1 MTFIFVEGVTMS
13 DPIPK
18 DGGTEAGASEGIADE
33 PLPDRLPPE
42 DLPEE
47 LLLRRLERLDTR
59 RALAEICR
67 SVPALEEI
75 LLPRG
80 IQADALTRKSG
91 GGAPLLRG
99 IARRISHDAA
109 AWGAFRTAIQEQIPP
124 ETFEALEGFSPDN
137 LEELKQAHTTEGLL
151 MAALSAEEEP
161 EEGVVGTLVAAWRE
175 ERGEAEKRASE
186 DARVRDLE
194 AELKRLKQDNERL
207 SFGARAARERAA
219 ALAEEVEVLTGER
232 TDTSELVRKAE
243 ERAASALALRGQLD
257 ERIEN
262 LERRNSQ
269 LEKALD
275 GERSA
280 YSRAAERVEELHEE
294 LGGVVEE
301 RDRIKNALQDARFT
315 NRGFGELLVRAIK
328 NEVATLPTSL
338 ESTAR
343 AARLMEF
350 MGKVLQ
356 AHADLGRPGTP
367 REEDPDDMEPSPA
380 GSPEESGHS
389 VAVG

>member
-1 MTFIFVEGVTMS
+1 MTLVFAEGDLMS

-18 DGGTEAGASEGIADE
+18 DGGTESRDSDE
-33 PLPDRLPPE
+33 SLPERLPPK

-47 LLLRRLERLDTR
+47 LVRRRLARLDTR
-59 RALAEICR
+59 RALAELCK
-67 SVPALEEI
+67 SVPGLEEV

-91 GGAPLLRG
+91 AGAALLKG
-99 IARRISHDAA
+99 VARRIMQDPV

-124 ETFEALEGFSPDN
+124 ETFEALEGFSPER

-151 MAALSAEEEP
+151 LAALSAEEEP

-194 AELKRLKQDNERL
+194 AELERLKQDNERL
-207 SFGARAARERAA
+207 SFGARAAKERAA

-243 ERAASALALRGQLD
+243 ERAASALDLRGQLD
-257 ERIEN
+257 ERIED

-294 LGGVVEE
+294 LG
-301 RDRIKNALQDARFT
+301 D
-315 NRGFGELLVRAIK
+315 
-328 NEVATLPTSL
+328 
-338 ESTAR
+338 
-343 AARLMEF
+343 
-350 MGKVLQ
+350 
-356 AHADLGRPGTP
+356 
-367 REEDPDDMEPSPA
+367 
-380 GSPEESGHS
+380 
-389 VAVG
+389 